1 MHISIGIK
9 ILGILLPTLVFAAD
23 FSGKSEMNDIKYSS
37 YKDFATKW
45 ELVTIRFRKD
55 TGEMRLTYGNKL
67 AVEALKKGSTQY
79 PDGAVFAKT
88 GIHTS
93 SDPQFVSS
101 VVPKGIR
108 RFQYMVKDK
117 KKYASTGGW
126 GYALFDSNGKTFPE
140 NPKATQDACY
150 ACHTIVEN
158 RGDVFSEPFDF
169 VKDTKFPSHAEK
181 PSMKIKFE
189 WKETKSLPENIS
201 THIPA
206 SIPKIRSVE
215 NSILRKNLFQGT
227 LDEMKP
233 ILEEESKVS
242 KTPVLFMSEDNKRF
256 VIVIPKTS
264 EECMDMGS
272 YEIIST
278 DMNNKPIVEK
288 FCTHD

>member
-1 MHISIGIK
+1 MSA
-9 ILGILLPTLVFAAD
+9 FAED
-23 FSGKSEMNDIKYSS
+23 HSGKSEMNDIKYFS

-67 AVEALKKGSTQY
+67 AVDALKKGSTQY

-93 SDPQFVSS
+93 SDPQFVSP
-101 VVPKGIR
+101 VVPNEIG
-108 RFQYMVKDK
+108 RFQYMVKMNIH
-117 KKYASTGGW
+117 YAWNGGR
-126 GYALFDSNGKTFPE
+126 GYALFDANGKTFPE
-140 NPKATQDACY
+140 NQKATQDACY

-169 VKDTKFPSHAEK
+169 VKNTKFPSHAEK

-189 WKETKSLPENIS
+189 WKETKSLPDNIS
-201 THIPA
+201 THIPS

-242 KTPVLFMSEDNKRF
+242 KTPVLFMSDDNKRF

-264 EECMDMGS
+264 EECMEMGS

>member
-1 MHISIGIK
+1 MHITTCLSIFA
-9 ILGILLPTLVFAAD
+9 ILLSSFVCAAD
-23 FSGKSEMNDIKYSS
+23 FSGKSAMNDIKYSS

-67 AVEALKKGSTQY
+67 AVETLKKGSTQY

-93 SDPQFVSS
+93 SDPQFISS

-126 GYALFDSNGKTFPE
+126 GYALFDNNGKTFPE
-140 NPKATQDACY
+140 EPKATQDACY

-169 VKDTKFPSHAEK
+169 VKDTKFPSHSQK
-181 PSMKIKFE
+181 VSMQIKFE
-189 WKETKSLPENIS
+189 WKETKSLPQNIMHFIPS
-201 THIPA
+201 TVA
-206 SIPKIRSVE
+206 KVRTVE
-215 NSILRKNLFQGT
+215 NTRLKANVFQGT

-233 ILEEESKVS
+233 ILEEESKTS

-256 VIVIPKTS
+256 VIVVPKTS
-264 EECMDMGS
+264 EECMEMGS

-278 DMNNKPIVEK
+278 DMNNNPITEK

>member
-1 MHISIGIK
+1 MLSNYCF
-9 ILGILLPTLVFAAD
+9 LILLMTISWTASAED

-67 AVEALKKGSTQY
+67 AVQTLKKGSTQY

-88 GIHTS
+88 GIQTS
-93 SDPQFVSS
+93 SDPQFISS
-101 VVPKGIR
+101 VVPKNIR

-117 KKYASTGGW
+117 KKYSSTGGW
-126 GYALFDSNGKTFPE
+126 GYALFDNNGKTFPE

-169 VKDTKFPSHAEK
+169 VKDTKFSKHPEK
-181 PSMKIKFE
+181 VSMKINFE

-201 THIPA
+201 SFIPTTIA
-206 SIPKIRSVE
+206 KVRSVE
-215 NSILRKNLFQGT
+215 NSKLRKNLFQGT

-233 ILEEESKVS
+233 ILEEESKTS

-264 EECMDMGS
+264 EECMEMGS

-278 DMNNKPIVEK
+278 DLNNNPIKEK

>member
-1 MHISIGIK
+1 MQKSVCST
-9 ILGILLPTLVFAAD
+9 LLAILLPTLVWGTDFA
-23 FSGKSEMNDIKYSS
+23 GKSAMNDINYSS
-37 YKDFATKW
+37 YKDFASKW

-67 AVEALKKGSTQY
+67 AIETLKKGSTQY

-93 SDPQFVSS
+93 SDPQFISS

-117 KKYASTGGW
+117 KKYAATGGW
-126 GYALFDSNGKTFPE
+126 GYALFDANGKTFPE
-140 NPKATQDACY
+140 DPKATQDACY

-169 VKDTKFPSHAEK
+169 VKDTKFPSHAQK
-181 PSMKIKFE
+181 PSMQINFE
-189 WKETKSLPENIS
+189 WKDTKSLPENIS
-201 THIPA
+201 SFIPSTIA
-206 SIPKIRSVE
+206 KIRSVE
-215 NSILRKNLFQGT
+215 NLLLRKKLFQGT

-233 ILEEESKVS
+233 ILEAESKKS
-242 KTPVLFMSEDNKRF
+242 KTPVIFMSHDNQRF

-264 EECMDMGS
+264 EECMEMGS

-278 DMNNKPIVEK
+278 DINNKPITEK

>member
-1 MHISIGIK
+1 MNLNTCFLFIALAIPGAS
-9 ILGILLPTLVFAAD
+9 FAED
-23 FSGKSEMNDIKYSS
+23 FSGKPSMNDIKYSS
-37 YKDFATKW
+37 YKDFAAKW

-67 AVEALKKGSTQY
+67 AVETLKKGSTQY

-93 SDPQFVSS
+93 SDPQFISS

-126 GYALFDSNGKTFPE
+126 GYALFDANGKTFPE
-140 NPKATQDACY
+140 EPKATRDACY

-169 VKDTKFPSHAEK
+169 VKDTKFPSHSQK
-181 PSMKIKFE
+181 TSMQIKFE
-189 WKETKSLPENIS
+189 WKETKSLPQNIS
-201 THIPA
+201 SFIPTT
-206 SIPKIRSVE
+206 IVKVRSVE
-215 NSILRKNLFQGT
+215 NSKLRMNLFQGT

-233 ILEEESKVS
+233 ILEEESKSS
-242 KTPVLFMSEDNKRF
+242 KTPVLFMSQDNKRF

-264 EECMDMGS
+264 EECMEMGS

-278 DMNNKPIVEK
+278 DVNNNPITEK

>member
-1 MHISIGIK
+1 MRTSNCFV
-9 ILGILLPTLVFAAD
+9 LLAILLPSLLWATD
-23 FSGKSEMNDIKYSS
+23 FSGKSEMNNIKYSS
-37 YKDFATKW
+37 YKDFAAKW

-67 AVEALKKGSTQY
+67 AVETLKKGLTQY

-93 SDPQFVSS
+93 ADPQFISS

-108 RFQYMVKDK
+108 RFQYMVKDN

-126 GYALFDSNGKTFPE
+126 GYALFDANGKTFPE
-140 NPKATQDACY
+140 EPKATQDACY

-169 VKDTKFPSHAEK
+169 VKDTKFPSHTQK
-181 PSMKIKFE
+181 ISMQINFE
-189 WKETKSLPENIS
+189 WKETKSLPQNIS
-201 THIPA
+201 SFIPSTIA
-206 SIPKIRSVE
+206 KVRSVE
-215 NSILRKNLFQGT
+215 NPKLRMNLFQGT

-233 ILEEESKVS
+233 ILEAESKIS
-242 KTPVLFMSEDNKRF
+242 KTPVLFMSNDNKRF

-264 EECMDMGS
+264 EECMEMGS
-272 YEIIST
+272 YEIVST
-278 DMNNKPIVEK
+278 DLNNKPIVEK

>member
-1 MHISIGIK
+1 MGCLIFMGI
-9 ILGILLPTLVFAAD
+9 VSAED
-23 FSGKSEMNDIKYSS
+23 FSGKSEMNGIQYST
-37 YKDFATKW
+37 YKDFAKKW

-55 TGEMRLTYGNKL
+55 TGEMRLTYANKL
-67 AVEALKKGSTQY
+67 AIDTLKKGSTNY

-108 RFQYMVKDK
+108 RFQYMVKNK
-117 KKYASTGGW
+117 KKFALTGGW
-126 GYALFDSNGKTFPE
+126 GYALFDANGKTFPE
-140 NPKATQDACY
+140 DPKATSDACY

-158 RGDVFSEPFDF
+158 RGDVFSEMFDF
-169 VKDTKFPSHAEK
+169 VKDTKLPRHGENIIQ
-181 PSMKIKFE
+181 KIKFE
-189 WKETKSLPENIS
+189 WKETKSLPETIS

-206 SIPKIRSVE
+206 SFSKIRSVE
-215 NSILRKNLFQGT
+215 NEKMRANVFQGS

-233 ILEEESKVS
+233 ILEEESKSS
-242 KTPVLFMSEDNKRF
+242 KTPVIFMSKDNKRF
-256 VIVIPKTS
+256 VIVVPKTS
-264 EECMDMGS
+264 EDCMDMGS

-278 DMNNKPIVEK
+278 DMNNNPIKEK

>member
-1 MHISIGIK
+1 MA
-9 ILGILLPTLVFAAD
+9 VFAVD
-23 FSGKSEMNDIKYSS
+23 HSGKTEMNDIKYSS

-67 AVEALKKGSTQY
+67 AVDALKKGSTQY

-108 RFQYMVKDK
+108 RFQYMVKNK

-169 VKDTKFPSHAEK
+169 VKNTKFPSHAEK

-189 WKETKSLPENIS
+189 WKETKSLPDNIS
-201 THIPA
+201 THIPS

-264 EECMDMGS
+264 EECMEMGS